1 VLKTRRLTC
10 SWLLR
15 FAGTSGLEADER
27 CRGAS
32 PGMEQEIHSE
42 RQPRLTGE
50 PAWPAERDRQ
60 EQTVDVDS
68 LLDAF
73 VGVNAEGLITTW
85 NLQAEDTFGWSR
97 SEAMGRPVWPLI
109 VPPRNSHRVEQSL
122 RQLFLSDESSP
133 PTIRTRTTALH
144 RDGNEF
150 EIEAIFFQMRS
161 GGSNSIGL
169 MARQLTQR
177 RFTEEE
183 TEKRHHALMDQLGEC
198 YVESDLRGKITFVNK
213 AYCNFYDVSRE
224 EREGGDY
231 KTIFPPEL
239 VISFG
244 KVYSQVYRTGETA
257 KLDYSMTLHNGKQVF
272 NEQSVSLRRDVQG
285 NPVGFMVIL
294 RDCFERK
301 QNEMELVK
309 ARHAAEAA
317 SKAKG
322 EFLANM
328 SHEIRTPLNGVI
340 GMLELASDTNPTPQQ
355 REFLEMAQSAASSLL
370 EVINDIL
377 DFSKVEAGMLE
388 LERTEFDLSE
398 TVAQAVGIMR
408 ITALKKELGLSFEL
422 ASDVPRFLL
431 GDPIRLKQVLLNLI
445 GNAVKFTQHGQV
457 KVRVQVEGI
466 QHGKAEL
473 KFSVTDSGMGIPLEK
488 QEVIFESFSQADA
501 STTRK
506 FGGTGLGLTICS
518 RIVQVM
524 GGNIWVES
532 EMGKGSTFHFIV
544 VLETTN
550 SASLK
555 PAESVVIDQAPA
567 PSCELKI
574 LLAED
579 NLINQKLAVR
589 LLEKLG
595 HQVVLAETG
604 VQALAKLK
612 EQPFDL
618 VLMDVQMPEMDGF
631 TATAA
636 IRVQEEGSNIR
647 MPIVAMT
654 AHAMK
659 GDRERCLEA
668 GMDDYVTKP
677 ISATAVRAAIER
689 VLKSCERVSKQLH

>member
-1 VLKTRRLTC
+1 MDQ
-10 SWLLR
+10 
-15 FAGTSGLEADER
+15 A
-27 CRGAS
+27 
-32 PGMEQEIHSE
+32 IHSV

-50 PAWPAERDRQ
+50 PVWPAERDRQ
-60 EQTVDVDS
+60 EQTVDVDN
-68 LLDAF
+68 LLDVF

-97 SEAMGRPVWPLI
+97 FEAMGRPLGQLI
-109 VPPRNSHRVEQSL
+109 VPPRNGHHVEQTL
-122 RQLFLSDESSP
+122 QQLLLGDEGSP
-133 PTIRTRTTALH
+133 RKIRTGLTGLH
-144 RDGNEF
+144 RDGQEF
-150 EIEAIFFQMRS
+150 EIDAIFFQMRS
-161 GGSNSIGL
+161 SNGIGL
-169 MARQLTQR
+169 VARLLSQPNV
-177 RFTEEE
+177 TEAESD
-183 TEKRHHALMDQLGEC
+183 KRTHAFMDQLGEC

-213 AYCNFYDVSRE
+213 TYCDTYGVSPGH
-224 EREGGDY
+224 REGGNY
-231 KTIFPPEL
+231 KTVFPAEL
-239 VISFG
+239 ADVLRDA
-244 KVYSQVYRTGETA
+244 YSKVYRTGKTV
-257 KLDYSMTLHNGKQVF
+257 KLDYSMTLHNGKQAF
-272 NEQSVSLRRDVQG
+272 NEQSISPRRDVQG
-285 NPVGFMVIL
+285 NLVGFMVL
-294 RDCFERK
+294 VRDCFERK

-309 ARHAAEAA
+309 ARQAAEAA

-340 GMLELASDTNPTPQQ
+340 GMLELASDTNPTPEQ

-370 EVINDIL
+370 AVINDIL

-408 ITALKKELGLSFEL
+408 ITALKKELGLGFEL

-473 KFSVTDSGMGIPLEK
+473 KFSVTDSGIGIPLEK
-488 QEVIFESFSQADA
+488 QKVIFEAFSQADA

-532 EMGKGSTFHFIV
+532 EMGKGSTFHFTA

-555 PAESVVIDQAPA
+555 PAESVLIDQASA

-604 VQALAKLK
+604 VEALAKLK
-612 EQPFDL
+612 EQLFDL

-689 VLKSCERVSKQLH
+689 VLKSRERVLKQPR